1 MGTYSIGGLL
11 VLALDIYCIYL
22 IVTSPGDTGM
32 KILWVIVILLLPLL
46 GAILYLLLGR
56 GRRLA

>member
-1 MGTYSIGGLL
+1 MGYGIGGLL

-22 IVTSPGDTGM
+22 IVTTSGDAGM
-32 KILWVIVILLLPLL
+32 KILWVILILLLPLI
-46 GAILYLLLGR
+46 GAILYLLLGP